1 MLEAMHYVDR
11 GYGQPVVFS
20 HGTLMDWSMFNPQL
34 AALEDRYRVVAFNHR
49 ARTAD
54 YISSYKLDDL
64 VEDCRAFLDQLEINR
79 CVLAG
84 MSMGGFMALE
94 FALRYPERLNGLI
107 LISTYAGAYSAEE
120 RQQYDEA
127 FGALNTDGLVPRPFA
142 EWVAGLCFGPS
153 THADNPALISKWVD
167 KWCEIPA
174 RSVYCEANSW
184 LDKRDLTAELQHLS
198 IPSLIVHGQE
208 DAVLPLSHATQPMA
222 DGLPD
227 VAMTPVPRAGHTVN
241 LEQVETVN
249 VAIDQFLRSRIA

>member
-1 MLEAMHYVDR
+1 MLEALHYVDR

-34 AALEDRYRVVAFNHR
+34 AAFEDRYRVVAFNHR

-54 YISSYKLDDL
+54 YNSSYKLDDL
-64 VEDCRAFLDQLEINR
+64 VEDCRAFLDQLEINT

-107 LISTYAGAYSAEE
+107 LIATSAGAYSAEE
-120 RQQYDEA
+120 RRQYGEA
-127 FGALNTDGLVPRPFA
+127 FGALNTDGPVPRAFA
-142 EWVAGLCFGPS
+142 EWVASLCFGPS
-153 THADNPALISKWVD
+153 THANNPAFISKWVD
-167 KWCEIPA
+167 KWCDIPA
-174 RSVYCEANSW
+174 RSVYREANSW

-198 IPSLIVHGQE
+198 IPCLIVHGQE
-208 DAVLPLSHATQPMA
+208 DAVLPLSHAAQPMA

-227 VAMTPVPRAGHTVN
+227 VALTSVPRAGHTVN
-241 LEQVETVN
+241 LEQAEPVN
-249 VAIDQFLRSRIA
+249 EAIDQFLRSRIA